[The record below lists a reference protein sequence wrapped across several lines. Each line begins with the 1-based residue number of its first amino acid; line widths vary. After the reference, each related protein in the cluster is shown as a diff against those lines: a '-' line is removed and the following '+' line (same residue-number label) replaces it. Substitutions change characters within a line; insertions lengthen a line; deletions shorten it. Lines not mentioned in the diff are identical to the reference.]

1 MHLVLVVV
9 IIAYNWNIAESGV
22 KHHNRNHQLPKFGL
36 KILFDQ
42 LFLYVTCIYEY
53 KKNSLTIPKNP
64 SHLHCFLQ

>member
-9 IIAYNWNIAESGV
+9 IIAYNWNIVESGV